1 MDNEKLSVVALN
13 TIVDLVPKKLISL
26 INYFGNANNVL
37 NADIKELESVCGIS
51 DKIAKSIKS
60 LANLDVANKEFVLAE
75 KNSIKILT
83 YLDEDY
89 PSQLKNIYDF
99 PPVLYIKGNFD
110 KNDNLSVSVVGSRRP
125 TNYGLI
131 VTEKFCKYFAQNSIT
146 TISGLASGIDTQAHT
161 SAIKN
166 SGYDFGNGG
175 NGKIGY
181 LFVKINNKLEI
192 ENYLIFNDKIV
203 NIQIYDF
210 NINVFTSLSLFVFDS
225 DLNKL
230 SSLKFEYYC
239 IFGKQISKYWV
250 SIFNGTELKIYD
262 IVKNKCIDNL
272 KYEFSEN
279 IFIIKEYEDYLY
291 LIDNYKI
298 YKCIFYND
306 IYSNRLFIYDDFK
319 INEIDEY
326 IIGIPRKYKLE
337 NISYIYYSYIKEGNN
352 VSALNNA
359 PTDPGKFTASA
370 SSFCVI
376 FFDDNSSYGYKCSLR
391 RRLCYR

>member
-37 NADIKELESVCGIS
+37 NADIKELESVGGIS

-60 LANLDVANKEFVLAE
+60 LANLDVANKEFDLAE

-166 SGYDFGNGG
+166 SGRTIAVLGNGLLECYPAG
-175 NGKIGY
+175 NR
-181 LFVKINNKLEI
+181 KLQDEI
-192 ENYLIFNDKIV
+192 AEKGVIISEFPLKRIALPANFPRRNRIV
-203 NIQIYDF
+203 AA
-210 NINVFTSLSLFVFDS
+210 LSLATIVTEAAEKSGSLITAELACEYGKDVFAVPGP
-225 DLNKL
+225 
-230 SSLKFEYYC
+230 
-239 IFGKQISKYWV
+239 IFSKYSQGPNSLIKQGAFV
-250 SIFNGTELKIYD
+250 ALNPEDISEQVPLLSDYIRKNAKKKKKE
-262 IVKNKCIDNL
+262 IVKNLPLISQSSINIL
-272 KYEFSEN
+272 KMIQSSAAGMSL
-279 IFIIKEYEDYLY
+279 D
-291 LIDNYKI
+291 
-298 YKCIFYND
+298 
-306 IYSNRLFIYDDFK
+306 
-319 INEIDEY
+319 EISL
-326 IIGIPRKYKLE
+326 KA
-337 NISYIYYSYIKEGNN
+337 NVN
-352 VSALNNA
+352 VSE
-359 PTDPGKFTASA
+359 ASA
-370 SSFCVI
+370 ILLELELNGLIKTMPGQIYIRS
-376 FFDDNSSYGYKCSLR
+376 N
-391 RRLCYR
+391 